1 MSEQTYGIHILH
13 PHLPEVIS
21 HEASKDVNAY
31 PVVRLG
37 WDVSIIFDSWPDLDN
52 FITAL
57 RDGYNAHIES
67 DLQSNNERFS
77 DAT

>member
-1 MSEQTYGIHILH
+1 MSEQTYGILIHH
-13 PHLPEVIS
+13 PYLPEVIS
-21 HEASKDVNAY
+21 HEASEGVKAY

-57 RDGYNAHIES
+57 CDGYNAHVES
-67 DLQSNNERFS
+67 DLQSDNERFS